1 MTISLSFPL
10 VPIEVF
16 PFNSVVLSS
25 ETPVLTGAG
34 GPSSFLISAHWS
46 IIRKGVADWLKNDI
60 RVRSRRAAA

>member
-1 MTISLSFPL
+1 MAISLSFPL
-10 VPIEVF
+10 VPVEVF
-16 PFNSVVLSS
+16 PLNSVILSS
-25 ETPVLTGAG
+25 ETPVLTAG